1 MPMLRGLLAGLGL
14 GILWGAVARLFMR
27 LLTDD
32 PHFSWE
38 GTLFIVGLAAGAGA
52 LVGLVR
58 GALRSGRSGWWRL
71 AALPGLA
78 LFAGPG
84 MLLLPASVGMAMV
97 LRGRAVVRVLGVLV
111 AAGTPLLF
119 LVPDDSGEVAELGVA
134 QLPGVALLLLSTVV
148 LGWGIGE
155 VVRRHHGVRI
165 TVRRA
170 TRAVPDR
177 HETVVAA

>member
-1 MPMLRGLLAGLGL
+1 MLRGVVAGLGL
-14 GILWGAVARLFMR
+14 GILWGGVARLFMR

-32 PHFSWE
+32 PQFSWE
-38 GTLFIVGLAAGAGA
+38 GTLFIVGLSAGAAA

-84 MLLLPASVGMAMV
+84 LVLLPTAVGMAMV
-97 LRGRAVVRVLGVLV
+97 MRGGPVVRVLGALV
-111 AAGTPLLF
+111 ATGTPLL
-119 LVPDDSGEVAELGVA
+119 LVASAGEVGGLGAA
-134 QLPGVALLLLSTVV
+134 QLPGVVLLLASTVP

-155 VVRRHHGVRI
+155 VVRRRPRPDESTGDVADR
-165 TVRRA
+165 VGGPRE
-170 TRAVPDR
+170 AVA
-177 HETVVAA
+177 VA